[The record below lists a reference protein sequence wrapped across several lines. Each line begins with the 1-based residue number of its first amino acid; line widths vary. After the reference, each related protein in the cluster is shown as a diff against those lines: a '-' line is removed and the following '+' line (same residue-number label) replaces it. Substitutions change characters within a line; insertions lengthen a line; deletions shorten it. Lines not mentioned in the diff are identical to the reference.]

1 MMYMAYP
8 PQQMPNQQFMRPG
21 MTDDRNQVFYMQQP
35 GMMPGHPMQGYT
47 PGGHMMA
54 MAAGRPIQIGGMRG
68 GHPNQGM
75 YGAPNMSV
83 QNMYQQPGGGQPGG
97 QRPQAPRPG
106 VPSGAQGATRCH
118 LLPLATRHPHFC
130 SCR

>member
-1 MMYMAYP
+1 MYMAYP

-68 GHPNQGM
+68 GGYDATTCLLYTSP
-75 YGAPNMSV
+75 S
-83 QNMYQQPGGGQPGG
+83 
-97 QRPQAPRPG
+97 PRDRQKTRM
-106 VPSGAQGATRCH
+106 PSSA
-118 LLPLATRHPHFC
+118 
-130 SCR
+130 